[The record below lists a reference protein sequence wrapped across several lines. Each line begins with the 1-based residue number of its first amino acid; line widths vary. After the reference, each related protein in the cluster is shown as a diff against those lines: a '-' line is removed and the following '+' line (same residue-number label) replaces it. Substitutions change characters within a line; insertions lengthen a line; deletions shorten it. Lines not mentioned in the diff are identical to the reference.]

1 MLWIAYSIYFPL
13 GICGGPERT
22 EILLGELCFT
32 ACLNPLLPDLQL
44 LAVAQGW

>member
-22 EILLGELCFT
+22 EILLGELLFLLLAQT
-32 ACLNPLLPDLQL
+32 WLLPGLQL
-44 LAVAQGW
+44 LAVA